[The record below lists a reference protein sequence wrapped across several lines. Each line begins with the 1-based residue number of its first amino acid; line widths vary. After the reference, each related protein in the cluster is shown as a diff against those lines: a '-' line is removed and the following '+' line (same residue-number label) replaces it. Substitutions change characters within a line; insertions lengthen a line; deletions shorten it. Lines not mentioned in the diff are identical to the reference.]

1 MAEQHESGIHNFLRH
16 HVMVTIF
23 PDGKRV
29 EGNYGEALVWISRH
43 VQTAIHAESVMCG
56 FGTKTIDGSE
66 VIFELRKAL

>member
-1 MAEQHESGIHNFLRH
+1 MPNTEGSGIHNFLRD

-56 FGTKTIDGSE
+56 FGTKMIDGSE
-66 VIFELRKAL
+66 VIFEPRKAL